1 MKRTTFV
8 PDCKL
13 LLKIE
18 KCSRGCEKFSGM
30 DAMLFAT
37 ASGWIWRTR
46 VSCNEAAS
54 LEIGVIIILGVA
66 GTGSAAHVLNWLR

>member
-18 KCSRGCEKFSGM
+18 KRLHGYEKFSGM
-30 DAMLFAT
+30 DAMLFTA
-37 ASGWIWRTR
+37 ASGWIWEEFNFTLDG
-46 VSCNEAAS
+46 ADP
-54 LEIGVIIILGVA
+54 LE
-66 GTGSAAHVLNWLR
+66 